1 MSSSHIQRMRPA
13 QADHA
18 TKHASPGAAGDVQ
31 LKAALR
37 GSSFAEG
44 EAMLAPGSAPVQM
57 KGGKGG
63 DAKKS
68 RGGGD
73 LMALHEADALAAR
86 AERKGGKSS
95 GGGGDLMALHEADAL
110 AALTEMNGGESAE
123 CGEGDLMAL
132 HEADAL
138 AALAEMKGK
147 KSPGKRKSRT
157 PE

>member
-1 MSSSHIQRMRPA
+1 MSSSHIQRMRPVK
-13 QADHA
+13 ADPA

-73 LMALHEADALAAR
+73 LMALHEADALAA
-86 AERKGGKSS
+86 
-95 GGGGDLMALHEADAL
+95 
-110 AALTEMNGGESAE
+110 LTEMNGGESAE